1 LPHLLEGEPSG
12 RFPFRAPRSTTIA
25 LSGGGSVGRVV
36 ALGASNLTR
45 GLRTLVST
53 ARDLGGPE
61 VEVLL
66 ALGLGR
72 SYGARSRVLG
82 RSLPGIL
89 QSGLWAQL
97 EALPSVPTRGLITD
111 VGNDILY
118 GSPPE
123 EVLAWVEECAAR
135 LLRHTSD
142 VVLTDLPLASLR
154 GLSPSRFLFFRTLF
168 FPPCRLSFDQVFE
181 RAEKITAG
189 LETLASAR
197 GLRFFRLRPEWYG
210 FDPIHMRP
218 RYWREAWREILCGGA
233 VRETGTRAGWW
244 ETLRLYSLFPEKQW
258 LLGIEQVTLQAGV
271 AMRSGGRVWLY

>member
-1 LPHLLEGEPSG
+1 MVAAGA
-12 RFPFRAPRSTTIA
+12 RRSTAIA
-25 LSGGGSVGRVV
+25 WSRGRSVGRVV

-45 GLRTLVST
+45 GLPTLVST

-89 QSGLWAQL
+89 QSGLWAHL

-123 EVLAWVEECAAR
+123 EVLAWVEECATR

-154 GLSPSRFLFFRTLF
+154 GLSPARFLFFRTLF
-168 FPPCRLSFDQVFE
+168 FPPCRLSFDQVVE
-181 RAEKITAG
+181 RAERITAG
-189 LETLASAR
+189 LEALAAAR
-197 GLRFFRLRPEWYG
+197 GLRFFRLRPQWYG

-218 RYWREAWREILCGGA
+218 RFWRAAWSEILCGEEVPA
-233 VRETGTRAGWW
+233 RGTRAGWW
-244 ETLRLYSLFPEKQW
+244 ETVRLYSLFPERQW
-258 LLGIEQVTLQAGV
+258 LLGIEQVTLQSGV
-271 AMRSGGRVWLY
+271 ALPAGGRVWLY